1 MTTTILIVDDEP
13 RYLRLMEANLIT
25 EGYRVLQATNGQEA
39 VDVVVEKHPDLVFLD
54 IMMPVLDGFGALE
67 RIREFS
73 NVPVIMVTAR
83 GSENDRVRG
92 LDLGADD
99 YIVKPFSATEVLA
112 RARAVLRRAQVS
124 GGDFQQSI
132 FTHGNLR
139 IDFARA
145 EVYRGDK
152 MIFLSATEY
161 RLLLQFAHNL
171 GSVLTSEQLLMDV
184 WGPEYRDDKEILWV
198 SISRLR
204 QKLED
209 DPRKSSTHRNSVWPG
224 IYDAAA
230 INFSGCQRQI

>member
-1 MTTTILIVDDEP
+1 MSTCILIVDDEP

-25 EGYRVLQATNGQEA
+25 EGYQVIKGSNGQEA
-39 VDVVVEKHPDLVFLD
+39 VDIVVEKHPDLVFLD
-54 IMMPVLDGFGALE
+54 IMMPVLDGFAACE

-73 NVPVIMVTAR
+73 NVPIIMVTAR
-83 GSENDRVRG
+83 GSEGDRVRG

-99 YIVKPFSATEVLA
+99 YIVKPFSATELLA
-112 RARAVLRRAQVS
+112 RARAVLRRAQNS
-124 GGDFQQSI
+124 SSAFEQSI

-145 EVYRGDK
+145 EVFKGDK

-161 RLLLQFAHNL
+161 RLLLQFAHNI
-171 GSVLTSEQLLMDV
+171 GSVLTSEQLLVDV

-204 QKLED
+204 QKLEG
-209 DPRKSSTHRNSVWPG
+209 DPKNPQHIVTR
-224 IYDAAA
+224 
-230 INFSGCQRQI
+230 SGLGYTMPPM

>member
-1 MTTTILIVDDEP
+1 MTTRILIVDDEP

-25 EGYRVLQATNGQEA
+25 ENYQVIKATNGQEA
-39 VDVVVEKHPDLVFLD
+39 VDKVALQQPDLVLLD
-54 IMMPVLDGFGALE
+54 IMMPVLDGFAALE

-73 NVPVIMVTAR
+73 MVPIIVVTAR
-83 GSENDRVRG
+83 GEEGARVRG

-99 YIVKPFSATEVLA
+99 YIIKPFSATELLA
-112 RARAVLRRAQVS
+112 RVRAVLRRVKTS
-124 GGDFQQSI
+124 GGTQQSI

-145 EVYRGDK
+145 EVFKNER
-152 MIFLSATEY
+152 IVFLSATEY

-171 GSVLTSEQLLMDV
+171 GQVLSGEELLTNV

-209 DPRKSSTHRNSVWPG
+209 DPKNPQHIVTR
-224 IYDAAA
+224 
-230 INFSGCQRQI
+230 SGLGYTMPPL

>member
-1 MTTTILIVDDEP
+1 MTTSILIVDDEP

-73 NVPVIMVTAR
+73 NIPVIMVTAR

-209 DPRKSSTHRNSVWPG
+209 DPKNPQHIVTR
-224 IYDAAA
+224 
-230 INFSGCQRQI
+230 SGLGYTMPQL

>member
-1 MTTTILIVDDEP
+1 MTQSILIVDDEP
-13 RYLRLMEANLIT
+13 RYLRLMEANLVT
-25 EGYRVLQATNGQEA
+25 EGYQVYQATNGQEA

-54 IMMPVLDGFGALE
+54 IMMPILDGFGALE

-73 NVPVIMVTAR
+73 NVPIIVVTAR

-99 YIVKPFSATEVLA
+99 YIVKPFSATELLA

-124 GGDFQQSI
+124 GGNFQQSI

-145 EVYRGDK
+145 EVYKGDK
-152 MIFLSATEY
+152 MVFLSATEY

-171 GSVLTSEQLLMDV
+171 GSVLTSDQLLTDV
-184 WGPEYRDDKEILWV
+184 WGPEYKDDKEILWV

-204 QKLED
+204 QKLEG
-209 DPRKSSTHRNSVWPG
+209 DPKNPRHIVTR
-224 IYDAAA
+224 
-230 INFSGCQRQI
+230 SGLGYTMPQL